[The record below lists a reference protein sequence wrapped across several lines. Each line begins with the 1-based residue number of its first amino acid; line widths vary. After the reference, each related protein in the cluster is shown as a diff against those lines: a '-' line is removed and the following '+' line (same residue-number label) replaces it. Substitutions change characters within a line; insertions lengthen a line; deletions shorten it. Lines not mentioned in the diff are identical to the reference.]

1 MSGETD
7 ILQVRSSTSLVVV
20 ERKTR
25 LDLSKYDEEHDF
37 AFNGVFG
44 ETVPN
49 QALYQECLQPLV
61 RASLEGSRVTVFAYG
76 QTGSGKT
83 YTMMGED
90 SVPGLYLSAATDLF
104 AIKGKLHA
112 VISFFEIYCGKL
124 YDLLNERLLVQ
135 AREDGKQQ
143 VNIIGIT
150 RQEVVSVPQLMELIG
165 SGMAL
170 RKTGQT
176 GANEDSS
183 RSHAILEISLR
194 DTKKEH
200 GKMTFIDLAG
210 CERGADVRD
219 TDRQT
224 RIDGA
229 EINKSLLALKE
240 CIRAMDQ
247 EKQHTPFRGSKLT
260 QVLKDSFVGNCR
272 TLMIANVSPAS
283 SCCEYTLNTL
293 RYADRVKEL
302 KSEKKDDLSLV
313 IHTTTPSKSQKQ
325 TGGTDVGGEPRRLMG
340 GDRKMLPPRNKKPTL
355 LRNQSEGLPI
365 RTKLKAPT
373 PTKILEPATSATN
386 LDMSVSKIGRPVYKP
401 MDCRQSKPNK
411 AILKVHRNYLE
422 QTKTH
427 LKTEA
432 GLLSSAEKPTAD
444 MSAYVQSLKASLAA
458 KERLLLDL
466 KEKLEEYA
474 GLIE

>member
-20 ERKTR
+20 EKKIR
-25 LDLSKYDEEHDF
+25 LDLSKYDEEHNF

-104 AIKGKLHA
+104 AIKGRLHA

-150 RQEVVSVPQLMELIG
+150 RQEVVSVSQLMELIG
-165 SGMAL
+165 NGMAL

-302 KSEKKDDLSLV
+302 KSEKKDDSSLM
-313 IHTTTPSKSQKQ
+313 TPSPANSTKE
-325 TGGTDVGGEPRRLMG
+325 GGGPDVSGDSRRLMG
-340 GDRKMLPPRNKKPTL
+340 GDRRMLPPRNKKTL
-355 LRNQSEGLPI
+355 LRNQSQSMSS
-365 RTKLKAPT
+365 RTKLRPPT
-373 PTKILEPATSATN
+373 PTKILQPTATASN
-386 LDMSVSKIGRPVYKP
+386 LDVSISKIGRPAYKP
-401 MDCRQSKPNK
+401 MNYRQSRPNK
-411 AILKVHRNYLE
+411 DILKVHRNYLE
-422 QTKTH
+422 EIKD
-427 LKTEA
+427 LLRKEA
-432 GLLSSAEKPTAD
+432 GLLSAAEKPTAD
-444 MSAYVQSLKASLAA
+444 MSAYVQSLKTSLAA
-458 KERLLLDL
+458 KERLLFDL

-474 GLIE
+474 GSIE

>member
-1 MSGETD
+1 MEAAKPRIQVVVRKRPLSEKEAVSGETD
-7 ILQVRSSTSLVVV
+7 ILQVRGPTNLVVV
-20 ERKTR
+20 EKRIR
-25 LDLSKYDEEHDF
+25 LDLSKYDEEHEFMFD
-37 AFNGVFG
+37 GVFS

-49 QALYQECLQPLV
+49 QALYRECLQPLV
-61 RASLEGSRVTVFAYG
+61 RAALEGTRVTVFAYG

-83 YTMMGED
+83 YTMMGEET
-90 SVPGLYLSAATDLF
+90 VPGLYLNAATDLF
-104 AIKGKLHA
+104 DIKGGLQV
-112 VISFFEIYCGKL
+112 VISFFEIYCGRL

-143 VNIIGIT
+143 VNIVGLT
-150 RQEVVSVPQLMELIG
+150 RQEVLSVGQLMDLINN
-165 SGMAL
+165 GMML

-194 DTKKEH
+194 DAKAER

-247 EKQHTPFRGSKLT
+247 EKTHTPFRGSKLT
-260 QVLKDSFVGNCR
+260 QVLKESFVGNCR
-272 TLMIANVSPAS
+272 TLMIANVSPAN

-302 KSEKKDDLSLV
+302 KNDKKEEVD
-313 IHTTTPSKSQKQ
+313 P
-325 TGGTDVGGEPRRLMG
+325 M
-340 GDRKMLPPRNKKPTL
+340 MLPRNKKPIQ
-355 LRNQSEGLPI
+355 RNQSETQASRI
-365 RTKLKAPT
+365 KLKQPT
-373 PTKILEPATSATN
+373 PTKVLQPTMASINTPQ
-386 LDMSVSKIGRPVYKP
+386 SKIGRPVYKATNYK
-401 MDCRQSKPNK
+401 SAKPNK
-411 AILKVHRNYLE
+411 DFLKIHRRYLE
-422 QTKTH
+422 EVGQLMK
-427 LKTEA
+427 KEA
-432 GLLSSAEKPTAD
+432 GLLTAAEKP
-444 MSAYVQSLKASLAA
+444 SAELSSYVQSLRSSLAS
-458 KERLLLDL
+458 KERMLQDL
-466 KEKLEEYA
+466 RGKLEEFA
-474 GLIE
+474 VSLE

>member
-1 MSGETD
+1 MHEGESVMEAAKPRIQVVVRKRPLSEKELNSGETD
-7 ILQVRSSTSLVVV
+7 ILQVRGPTNLVVV
-20 ERKTR
+20 EKRIR
-25 LDLSKYDEEHDF
+25 LDLSKYEEEHDF
-37 AFNGVFG
+37 VFDGVFG
-44 ETVPN
+44 ERVPN
-49 QALYQECLQPLV
+49 QTLYDECLHPLV
-61 RASLEGSRVTVFAYG
+61 RAAFEGSRITVFAYG

-83 YTMMGED
+83 YTMMGEE
-90 SVPGLYLSAATDLF
+90 SVPGLYLSAANDLF
-104 AIKGKLHA
+104 AIKGKLQI
-112 VISFFEIYCGKL
+112 VISFFEIYCGRL

-143 VNIIGIT
+143 VNIIGLT
-150 RQEVVSVPQLMELIG
+150 RMEVESVSQLMELINN
-165 SGMAL
+165 GMAL

-183 RSHAILEISLR
+183 RSHAILEVSLR
-194 DTKKEH
+194 DAKNER

-272 TLMIANVSPAS
+272 TLMIANVSPAN

-302 KSEKKDDLSLV
+302 KNEKKDEVD
-313 IHTTTPSKSQKQ
+313 P
-325 TGGTDVGGEPRRLMG
+325 M
-340 GDRKMLPPRNKKPTL
+340 MLPRNKKQMQ
-355 LRNQSEGLPI
+355 RNQSETVTS
-365 RTKLKAPT
+365 RSKLKQPT
-373 PTKILEPATSATN
+373 PTKVLQPTSVNTPQ
-386 LDMSVSKIGRPVYKP
+386 SKIGRPVYKATNYKNG
-401 MDCRQSKPNK
+401 KPNK
-411 AILKVHRNYLE
+411 DFLKVHRRYLE
-422 QTKTH
+422 ESSQLMK
-427 LKTEA
+427 KEA
-432 GLLSSAEKPTAD
+432 SLLTNAEKPTGD
-444 MSAYVQSLKASLAA
+444 MPAYVQSLRTSLVA
-458 KERLLLDL
+458 KERMLAEIR
-466 KEKLEEYA
+466 EKLEEYA
-474 GLIE
+474 SSLE